1 MGRARRLSPD
11 ATKALGAAKSTAAAA
26 MLRLKR
32 RTKTMALEDIATERE
47 GRFAFVLDAE
57 KETVMPHAV
66 RVNCISSRN
75 PIPSARLQKEVM
87 ISSIGEMFGSTMK
100 EVESKVGGIQT
111 DEEEDKRR
119 QTIKIH
125 GYEPYSN
132 QDEVTEYISR
142 VFGEID
148 STKNMVMDGFGP
160 KPVCFEFHAMP
171 QKIAFLKNLNGEDP
185 KDQNEGNSRVDGKFN
200 INKDNITRM
209 DLGYTGDVIQEAWKK
224 ELPGWAQIYNKEAG
238 VWNMRQDIDIA
249 RAWAASIAGN
259 SITEGLQDDFTCDSP
274 IAFVRL
280 DRVYSS
286 LQAAHSITSAI
297 RCYTLEKPIRLSD
310 HKPLRAEFACLCKQS
325 SGAERPFKQLELF
338 KAAAKRVA
346 KLIKHRYKNHEAATN
361 DEKLSACVG
370 FLRALQRGDVQ
381 SAARLQLVYGRLR
394 GMHLSSLTP
403 ASAELRGLLDH
414 VSELSQASIQARV
427 DELKQVKE
435 PLPDHIYK
443 RRKDNILRSLEQLLP
458 GSSGLISA
466 IVDPVTGMVVNAPSD
481 VAAPL
486 TSHWQTTF
494 DGRETDQNLRAQWLQ
509 RLNEPL
515 RVPLHTLS
523 PKKADVVDVLE
534 NLPSSGA
541 GPDGV
546 PFEVYKLLRSL
557 VAPIFLNITNA
568 LTDGSDCPP
577 DDFNYAFLVCIPKR
591 DGELLTDGTSAH
603 EANNT
608 SPLSIVDASNRMIAS
623 MFRVALERCHG
634 SWVLRFQR
642 GFLQGRHMSRNALE
656 VDFAAQKISIR
667 SKSGAI
673 LLFDFR
679 AAFPSISHDF
689 MFDALHAVG
698 LPDTFVE
705 MLQLFYKHD
714 HHVIRIGDQ
723 VFPSIVVRSCVRQ
736 GCPLSPL
743 LFALCADILLRE
755 TSKHLSGD
763 EALCAVEDDTAAVVA
778 DYVRP
783 LPTLSKL
790 FQEFESISA
799 LAICPLW
806 KDILVRTAGKY
817 LGFMIGPG
825 SANTS

>member
-1 MGRARRLSPD
+1 MGKQGNSDPSPENRKT
-11 ATKALGAAKSTAAAA
+11 TKFPDGDS
-26 MLRLKR
+26 
-32 RTKTMALEDIATERE
+32 
-47 GRFAFVLDAE
+47 G
-57 KETVMPHAV
+57 VMPAWW
-66 RVNCISSRN
+66 
-75 PIPSARLQKEVM
+75 RLQKEVM

-100 EVESKVGGIQT
+100 EVESK

-185 KDQNEGNSRVDGKFN
+185 KDQNEGNSRVVGVWKDGKFN

-224 ELPGWAQIYNKEAG
+224 ELPGTTSFQQATLQQLFSSLFAYEESDTLDYAVGILNHRDLGEFTETK
-238 VWNMRQDIDIA
+238 DIDIA

-297 RCYTLEKPIRLSD
+297 R
-310 HKPLRAEFACLCKQS
+310 
-325 SGAERPFKQLELF
+325 AERPFKQLELF
-338 KAAAKRVA
+338 KVFFE
-346 KLIKHRYKNHEAATN
+346 LFNGVMFN
-361 DEKLSACVG
+361 
-370 FLRALQRGDVQ
+370 Q
-381 SAARLQLVYGRLR
+381 QLVF
-394 GMHLSSLTP
+394 
-403 ASAELRGLLDH
+403 
-414 VSELSQASIQARV
+414 
-427 DELKQVKE
+427 
-435 PLPDHIYK
+435 
-443 RRKDNILRSLEQLLP
+443 NWC
-458 GSSGLISA
+458 SSGLISA

-799 LAICPLW
+799 LAVKITKKKHFSFHCG
-806 KDILVRTAGKY
+806 ILLVSS
-817 LGFMIGPG
+817 M
-825 SANTS
+825 SAP